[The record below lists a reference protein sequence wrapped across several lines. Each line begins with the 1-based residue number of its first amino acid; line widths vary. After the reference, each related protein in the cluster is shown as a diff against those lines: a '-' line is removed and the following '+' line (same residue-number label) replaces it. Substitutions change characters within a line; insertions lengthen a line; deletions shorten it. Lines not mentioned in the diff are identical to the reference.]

1 MDTGARPPSG
11 PCNYTNLN
19 IGGGAR
25 CGCRRFTDHS
35 HGFELTN
42 SQPGFCVC
50 AHHSCYHDLQGDGA
64 IPVVDVQLVEG
75 PFLAPKPA
83 TPTRSHPDGGQP
95 DVGPLHMDSLPDT
108 LQWSRF
114 IHYGDSQG
122 SLPAIP
128 SECLLPSDHGSGT
141 SSSQAGHSR
150 PFAGLGLHT
159 LSHVR
164 RKKSTSRDGLTTGAS
179 RLVDKNGKPMQKY
192 QDSDGHGHLQ
202 SLTEVATPSMKSS
215 QDPDTDAA
223 FIKNSSIVQGALQ
236 KLADDRTNGA
246 TMPLRPPP
254 EEVMAGSN
262 SVGILN
268 NVNNENLLP
277 RIMEIVNHVAEYPLK
292 IQDHEHRLDL
302 LENAS
307 FSQQLFE
314 EVRDRHE
321 LLESL
326 VSELDERVAEVE
338 KQQQALNDASSVG
351 SRQLNS
357 SIDSRVSATSSALVA
372 RAIGP
377 FDYSRIEALE
387 AQISELQTISPPS
400 YSRPWEVEAVFLPFG
415 PRLMGVWSTQPSVS
429 QGAKMSM
436 LADDNWMQT
445 QYDSVATSEVNLTT
459 NNQPSTWEFSVAD
472 GDQRSWLVPKA
483 CGLHSKVDNRLR
495 SRGLVKMIQV
505 QGPDA
510 RDVQAAILTAFGKL
524 LDVIAEDPYS
534 SHDHKSAVT
543 SSSSNYLGLRSSW
556 VPLRK
561 VHKDSNLRFLNAS
574 EMVTPALWTAQF
586 LSASVAMRAT
596 GIRRLYITQ
605 SDSYIQQIGTSV
617 NWTWQKLRR
626 LGRVYPDSGYD
637 HTPEADAHEP
647 CWEFDARLDPPPSVH
662 SSIESHLSLT
672 IRPVSHTKV
681 EPVSTSD
688 SSSPRSRNASI
699 PPTSLPTRHSHRP
712 SPFRERPPFRHIH
725 ARTVSMPSL
734 IPASSQPKR
743 RIASFDH
750 EPQSSPLRPRTLKRV
765 RTRSPSRP
773 RDTPRWSI
781 GPPSPYTYAEEF
793 ADIKRGTTPF
803 AYATPYSNAPYIER
817 HINGDFDDDDG
828 DDEKGSTTD
837 AFSGGEGNALSDYDY
852 DSNFDASEAQRQPP
866 EDEWEGVQD
875 QSELLER
882 ESRPADR
889 LFDGSQHPDEEG
901 SEAESSSC
909 PSEYPSHQP
918 AGQVSGDTKAGF
930 RIHVD
935 EEVEYV

>member
-1 MDTGARPPSG
+1 
-11 PCNYTNLN
+11 
-19 IGGGAR
+19 
-25 CGCRRFTDHS
+25 
-35 HGFELTN
+35 
-42 SQPGFCVC
+42 
-50 AHHSCYHDLQGDGA
+50 
-64 IPVVDVQLVEG
+64 
-75 PFLAPKPA
+75 
-83 TPTRSHPDGGQP
+83 
-95 DVGPLHMDSLPDT
+95 MDSLPDT

-114 IHYGDSQG
+114 INSGGSQG

-128 SECLLPSDHGSGT
+128 SQCLLPSDHGSRT
-141 SSSQAGHSR
+141 SSSQAGHAR

-159 LSHVR
+159 LSHI
-164 RKKSTSRDGLTTGAS
+164 RKTNSTSRDSLTTGAA
-179 RLVDKNGKPMQKY
+179 RLIYENGKAMQMY

-215 QDPDTDAA
+215 QDADADAA
-223 FIKNSSIVQGALQ
+223 FIKNSSIIQDALQ
-236 KLADDRTNGA
+236 RMADDRTNEV

-254 EEVMAGSN
+254 EEAMAGSN
-262 SVGILN
+262 SVTILDDA
-268 NVNNENLLP
+268 NNENLLP
-277 RIMEIVNHVAEYPLK
+277 RIMEIVNHVIEYPLK
-292 IQDHEHRLDL
+292 IQNHEQRLDL

-357 SIDSRVSATSSALVA
+357 SIDSRISTTSSALVA
-372 RAIGP
+372 RTIDP
-377 FDYSRIEALE
+377 LDYSRIEALE

-415 PRLMGVWSTQPSVS
+415 PRLMGVWSSQPSVS
-429 QGAKMSM
+429 QRAKMSM
-436 LADDNWMQT
+436 LSDDNWIQT
-445 QYDSVATSEVNLTT
+445 QYDSVATSEANLTT
-459 NNQPSTWEFSVAD
+459 NNQSTTWEFSVAD
-472 GDQRSWLVPKA
+472 DDRRSWLVPKA
-483 CGLHSKVDNRLR
+483 CGLQSKVDSRLR

-510 RDVQAAILTAFGKL
+510 RDVQAAMLAAFGKL
-524 LDVIAEDPYS
+524 LDILVEDPYS
-534 SHDHKSAVT
+534 HHDHKSIVPP
-543 SSSSNYLGLRSSW
+543 SSSNYLGLQSSW

-561 VHKDSNLRFLNAS
+561 VHKDSNLRFLTTS

-596 GIRRLYITQ
+596 GTRRLYITQ
-605 SDSYIQQIGTSV
+605 PDSYVQHLGKSAS
-617 NWTWQKLRR
+617 WTWQKLRQ
-626 LGRVYPDSGYD
+626 LGRVYPDSSYD

-647 CWEFDARLDPPPSVH
+647 CWEFDERLDPPPSVH

-672 IRPVSHTKV
+672 IRPVSHAKP
-681 EPVSTSD
+681 EPVPTSN
-688 SSSPRSRNASI
+688 SSSPGSPNASI
-699 PPTSLPTRHSHRP
+699 TPTSLPTRRGHRP
-712 SPFRERPPFRHIH
+712 SPFRERPPFRQVH
-725 ARTVSMPSL
+725 ARTASMPSL
-734 IPASSQPKR
+734 ILPSSQPKR

-750 EPQSSPLRPRTLKRV
+750 QPQSSPLRPRTLKRV

-781 GPPSPYTYAEEF
+781 GPPSPYTFAEEF

-803 AYATPYSNAPYIER
+803 AYATPHSNAPYIER
-817 HINGDFDDDDG
+817 RISGDFDDDDG
-828 DDEKGSTTD
+828 DDEQGSTTD
-837 AFSGGEGNALSDYDY
+837 AFSGGERNALSDYDY

-875 QSELLER
+875 YSELLDR
-882 ESRPADR
+882 ESRPAGR
-889 LFDGSQHPDEEG
+889 LFDGSLRPDEEG

-935 EEVEYV
+935 EEVEYA